1 VRDSTHAAAANS
13 FISVYVTGLSAP
25 DSTSDLFPA
34 TSYSGIE
41 VLWNAEPVPL
51 YNVLPSQNLIN
62 TMIPSNAGAT
72 GGTLT
77 VKNASGTSA
86 DYTVELAP
94 ADVGIFRM
102 LNPNNPSE
110 MQGAA
115 LVVGSYQFAMPASL
129 APVFNLPTPCTGL
142 SLSTPCAEP
151 ATPGEQIVIY
161 FTGASI
167 ATASGNPSAQPL
179 PTGEAAPI
187 NGSVLYE
194 TLETP
199 VVTIGGVPATVVF
212 CGIAPGTAAE
222 YQLNVNIPGGLGPNN
237 AVPVTI
243 TMSGSTDT
251 VTIAVQ

>member
-1 VRDSTHAAAANS
+1 VKTAN
-13 FISVYVTGLSAP
+13 
-25 DSTSDLFPA
+25 
-34 TSYSGIE
+34 
-41 VLWNAEPVPL
+41 
-51 YNVLPSQNLIN
+51 
-62 TMIPSNAGAT
+62 
-72 GGTLT
+72 
-77 VKNASGTSA
+77 GTSA

-94 ADVGIFRM
+94 ADVGIFR
-102 LNPNNPSE
+102 LPDPNDTSL

-129 APVFNLPTPCTGL
+129 APVYNLPTPCTGL

-167 ATASGNPSAQPL
+167 ATANGNPSAQPL
-179 PTGEAAPI
+179 PTGQAAPV

-199 VVTIGGVPATVVF
+199 VVTIGNVAATVVF

-222 YQLNVNIPGGLGPNN
+222 YQVNVDIPGGTGPSN

-243 TMSGSTDT
+243 TMSGSSDT
-251 VTIAVQ
+251 VTIAVQQ